1 MEKGKPVQGVA
12 LYGEFS
18 RVNATTQMV
27 IFPDGYTSDGHLVQA
42 TIMRRTVTKHSPKKQ
57 WRFDRL
63 AKIETVITD
72 DENKASAG
80 FERMQ
85 YATTLFEQLIRGEW
99 KLVKKPILVEV
110 SMKDYD
116 TIRDGK
122 TPTKLIY
129 RISQSRN
136 ALDYPEDLIQIDPA
150 TV

>member
-1 MEKGKPVQGVA
+1 MEKGKAVQGVA

-18 RVNATTQMV
+18 RLHATTQMV
-27 IFPDGYTSDGHLVQA
+27 ILPDGYTSEGNLVNA

-63 AKIETVITD
+63 ASTELQISD
-72 DENKASAG
+72 DESKAAAG
-80 FERMQ
+80 YDRMQ
-85 YATTLFEQLIRGEW
+85 YAATLFEQLIRGEW

-136 ALDYPEDLIQIDPA
+136 ALDYPEDLIQTDG
-150 TV
+150 TL